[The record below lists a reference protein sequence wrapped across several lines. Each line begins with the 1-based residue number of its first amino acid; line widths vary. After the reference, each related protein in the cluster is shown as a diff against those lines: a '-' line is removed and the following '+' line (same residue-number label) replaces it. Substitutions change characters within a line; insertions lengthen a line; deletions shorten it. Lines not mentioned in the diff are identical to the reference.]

1 MKPSLQQPMRFKI
14 SGFILSL
21 MVAFFLLFPMV
32 SCKKKETGP
41 PSPAIALIGEEPITL
56 SELNEVL
63 AEFGK
68 EVPLPKKKEELE
80 NLKKDLLEQLI
91 QTRIF
96 LQAAKKENVTVSGD
110 ELNEIIKKSKNDYSD
125 AEFNDMLKVKGLTY
139 DNWVRRLKELSTIQK
154 LEEKAT
160 AGIAE
165 PSPDEIKT
173 YYQSHLEDYKLK
185 AGVKIRQ
192 ILLATEKEA
201 SEAHEALLKG
211 ADFAKL
217 AAEKS
222 ISPDKALGGDLGVLT
237 PDQMPEGFEV
247 TLTLPV
253 GAISKVIKTSYGY
266 HIFKVEEKQEKK
278 TIPLGEEGPKI
289 KNLLLQEKR
298 DKEFA
303 KWALDLRNNTPIKIF
318 LNLLNSPA
326 V

>member
-1 MKPSLQQPMRFKI
+1 MRFKI
-14 SGFILSL
+14 PGILLSL
-21 MVAFFLLFPMV
+21 IFTFFLLIPVV

-41 PSPAIALIGEEPITL
+41 PSPAIALVGEEPITL
-56 SELNEVL
+56 SELNQVV

-68 EVPLPKKKEELE
+68 EVPLPKKEEELE

-96 LQAAKKENVTVSGD
+96 LQAAKRENVAVSGE

-125 AEFNDMLKVKGLTY
+125 AEFNDMLKARGLTY
-139 DNWVRRLKELSTIQK
+139 ENWVRRIKELSTIQK

-165 PSPDEIKT
+165 PSPEEIKA
-173 YYQSHLEDYKLK
+173 YYQAHIEDYKLK

-201 SEAHEALLKG
+201 NEAREALLKG

-217 AAEKS
+217 ATEKS
-222 ISPDKALGGDLGVLT
+222 ISPDKDLGGDLGVLT

-253 GAISKVIKTSYGY
+253 GAVSKVTKTSYGY
-266 HIFKVEEKQEKK
+266 HIFKVEGKQQKM
-278 TIPLGEEGPKI
+278 TISLSEEGPKI

-303 KWALDLRNNTPIKIF
+303 RWALDLRNSTKIKVF
-318 LNLLNSPA
+318 SNLLKSPTA
-326 V
+326 